1 MIFNYLKIS
10 IRNLFRQRF
19 YSLINIFG
27 LAIGVSCTMLIGI
40 YVIDE
45 LSFDNFHPQLNN
57 IFKVNSTLEQSQKIT
72 TGFTSIEVGPYLV
85 KNDENIETFCRLMPL
100 GNNQTVKSRLISSIE
115 ENIYLVDSSFFQI
128 FGFKLLQGSENLVLN
143 ENLSVVLTK
152 RLADKYFENEDV
164 LGQEIIIRNKVY
176 TITGIAED
184 PPRNSDIQ
192 FNALVSFNSFPEEYY
207 KVFAEDWFRI
217 STLTYVKTKKP
228 NSQQTITNTL
238 NKLIKTDVSKFIDE
252 NDLEGKISFEVLP
265 ISKVHFDNTKEFD
278 NPKGNFKYILIFST
292 VAFFIL
298 IIACINFVNLSLAQ
312 FSKRFKEIGVRK
324 TLGASNNQIALQFL
338 IESFILTFI
347 SILVS
352 YTFLDLG
359 LPIFNK
365 ITGKDYFFI
374 EFFIGDLIWINLGI
388 LFFVGLL
395 AGSYPAFVQSRFNP
409 VMLFRSPRIG
419 FANIGVVR
427 RVLVI
432 IQFAFSTALIITT
445 LVVYSQF
452 VFIQK
457 TDLGFQKESILVAE
471 LPNDTSVVKNIPEIK
486 NQLSSINGVNAISVV
501 SNLPNG
507 NQGEL
512 LFRVEQDSNKLT
524 ERGVKYM
531 AVDEHFIKMMGINL
545 LFGRNFDPKNEND
558 YEEGFLINEA
568 AAKTFNW
575 IEPVGKRIQWGLMAN
590 NQASSDGKVIGV
602 ISNFNFNSLHKPIE
616 PLILLYRKTG
626 GLLLNINIGK
636 ENLASSK
643 IKVEENLKKIIPNY
657 EINVRFIN
665 SDIAKLYQTE
675 EKTLAILGYFSFM
688 SLLIACLGLFALT
701 SYLVEQKTKEIGI
714 RKILGASASNTTW
727 FISKE
732 FFFLITI
739 GFLIAAPTT
748 FYALNIWLTTFAY
761 KVGINPLFF
770 GFSIA
775 VALTLSGVTIVY
787 HILKISR
794 TNPVEALRYN

>member
-10 IRNLFRQRF
+10 FRNLFRQRF

-27 LAIGVSCTMLIGI
+27 LAIGISCTMLIGI

-45 LSFDNFHPQLNN
+45 LSFDNFHPQLNS
-57 IFKVNSTLEQSQKIT
+57 IFKVNSTLEQSKNIT
-72 TGFTSIEVGPYLV
+72 KGFTSIEVGPYLV

-100 GNNQTVKSRLISSIE
+100 GNNQTVKAGLISSIE

-128 FGFKLLQGSENLVLN
+128 FGFKLLQGSENLVLK
-143 ENLSVVLTK
+143 ENFSVVLTK

-176 TITGIAED
+176 TRTGISED

-192 FNALVSFNSFPEEYY
+192 FSALVSFNSFPEEYY

-217 STLTYVKTKKP
+217 STLTYVKIKEP

-238 NKLIKTDVSKFIDE
+238 NKLVKTDVSKFIDE

-338 IESFILTFI
+338 IESFMITFI

-395 AGSYPAFVQSRFNP
+395 AGSYSAFVQSRFNP

-445 LVVYSQF
+445 LVF
-452 VFIQK
+452 
-457 TDLGFQKESILVAE
+457 
-471 LPNDTSVVKNIPEIK
+471 
-486 NQLSSINGVNAISVV
+486 
-501 SNLPNG
+501 
-507 NQGEL
+507 
-512 LFRVEQDSNKLT
+512 
-524 ERGVKYM
+524 
-531 AVDEHFIKMMGINL
+531 
-545 LFGRNFDPKNEND
+545 
-558 YEEGFLINEA
+558 
-568 AAKTFNW
+568 
-575 IEPVGKRIQWGLMAN
+575 
-590 NQASSDGKVIGV
+590 
-602 ISNFNFNSLHKPIE
+602 
-616 PLILLYRKTG
+616 
-626 GLLLNINIGK
+626 
-636 ENLASSK
+636 
-643 IKVEENLKKIIPNY
+643 
-657 EINVRFIN
+657 
-665 SDIAKLYQTE
+665 
-675 EKTLAILGYFSFM
+675 
-688 SLLIACLGLFALT
+688 
-701 SYLVEQKTKEIGI
+701 
-714 RKILGASASNTTW
+714 
-727 FISKE
+727 
-732 FFFLITI
+732 
-739 GFLIAAPTT
+739 
-748 FYALNIWLTTFAY
+748 
-761 KVGINPLFF
+761 
-770 GFSIA
+770 
-775 VALTLSGVTIVY
+775 
-787 HILKISR
+787 
-794 TNPVEALRYN
+794 